1 MCLNILVNIS
11 ESELSGMVDDIRND
25 RESIIRHNPLGS
37 DEEILLWMLLGCL
50 VNYLSLDETET
61 PCFPGRPAADTY
73 RDAIA
78 FVLRN
83 RTIGEFAIEPYLE
96 RLTEE

>member
-1 MCLNILVNIS
+1 
-11 ESELSGMVDDIRND
+11 MVDDIRND

-50 VNYLSLDETET
+50 VTTLVSTRLKRRV
-61 PCFPGRPAADTY
+61 PGRPAADTY

-78 FVLRN
+78 FVLRTGQLESSLSN
-83 RTIGEFAIEPYLE
+83 RIEM
-96 RLTEE
+96 

>member
-1 MCLNILVNIS
+1 MSIS
-11 ESELSGMVDDIRND
+11 EAELARIVGDIRKD
-25 RESIIRHNPLGS
+25 RASIVKNNPLGS

-61 PCFPGRPAADTY
+61 PCFPGRPSADTY
-73 RDAIA
+73 REAIT

-83 RTIGEFAIEPYLE
+83 RTDGKFAIEPYLE
-96 RLTEE
+96 KVIQK